1 MIMSDATRARLYRPA
16 YCVMEDYP
24 AAEVP
29 AAEIQDAVAEDPVP
43 VPVPAAEP
51 VPVPAAEPVP
61 VPAAEIQDAAAEDAV
76 PQVEYE
82 EESHLPSLAVKDMN
96 VLIVQDLS
104 GSMEGQ
110 RMSVATGI
118 NEIFGD
124 MQQRYREP
132 CEHKATVCVIKFS
145 SHDKIAAGPVIPIS
159 EAKPIT
165 MRDLVC
171 DGMTAMWDAAA
182 IAIDHMNN
190 HSAGVPATTYIFTDG
205 DNNDSKLHT
214 QSSVN
219 EKIADNKRRNPMHS
233 VLFIGSDPTTRRNA
247 ENIGLDRVHSIQH
260 DANAT
265 PMAYEVCRRALGR
278 CVSGDTQ
285 STEFNQD
292 DIVMS
297 ETPQHYE
304 PDTPRTPHTPPH
316 HTDSQVS
323 DSQVSDSQVS
333 EDDYAF
339 VSDDTPSAMPRRAM
353 SSSYK
358 Q

>member
-1 MIMSDATRARLYRPA
+1 MIMTDATRARLNQTSH
-16 YCVMEDYP
+16 CVMEDDPAPVPAAEVP

-29 AAEIQDAVAEDPVP
+29 AAEIQDAVHQVEDAAP

-61 VPAAEIQDAAAEDAV
+61 VPV
-76 PQVEYE
+76 PQVEDE

-124 MQQRYREP
+124 MQKRYREP

-145 SHDKIAAGPVIPIS
+145 SHDNIAAGPVIPIS

-165 MRDLVC
+165 MRDLLC

-182 IAIDHMNN
+182 IAIDHMNK

-219 EKIADNKRRNPMHS
+219 EMIADNKRRNPMHS
-233 VLFIGSDPTTRRNA
+233 VLFIGSDPTTKRNA
-247 ENIGLDRVHSIQH
+247 QDIGLDRVHSIQH

-285 STEFNQD
+285 STEFNND
-292 DIVMS
+292 DIAMS

-323 DSQVSDSQVS
+323 DG
-333 EDDYAF
+333 AF
-339 VSDDTPSAMPRRAM
+339 MSDDTPSVMPRRAM
-353 SSSYK
+353 SSYRR
-358 Q
+358 